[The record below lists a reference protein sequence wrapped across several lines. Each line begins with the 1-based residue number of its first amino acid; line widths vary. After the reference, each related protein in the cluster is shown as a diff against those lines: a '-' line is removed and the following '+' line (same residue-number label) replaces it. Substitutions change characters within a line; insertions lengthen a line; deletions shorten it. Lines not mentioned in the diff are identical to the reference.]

1 MVAHAMLNYSGSPI
15 MKNSFLLL
23 ASAILVIA
31 CSDDSNNAVAPEQSS
46 KATASAASS
55 DTNNTAQQVSDISV
69 DSADSIYHHGKVYTV
84 DANNSWAE
92 AVAVT
97 DGKIIAVGSNDEV
110 LKLAG
115 ASSKMIDLGGR
126 MMMPGIHD
134 THIHPADAGISR
146 TLECSFLSNDLNE
159 VLEILKG
166 CVAEAAPGEW
176 IRGGQW
182 NEGYFINNPKK
193 PKEILDEI
201 APNNPV
207 FLMDWSVH
215 HAWVNTEALEL
226 FKIDKD
232 TADPVGGVINRDPA
246 SGEAT
251 GLLYDNAA
259 YNKRHE
265 LPAYS
270 LEEETAALLW
280 SINEIKQYG
289 ITTIKDAIV
298 TDSNMAAYQE
308 LARTNQLSIRV
319 KTNLTWKSAWAKS
332 HQHEKELIANRSN
345 FKHEMIDTDFI
356 KIMLDG
362 VPMTYTSAL
371 IDPYEPNNV
380 VGPDHRGELM
390 IPADQLI
397 KDVIELDKQGLSVK
411 IHATGDG
418 SARAALDAFEAARK
432 ANGPQDVI
440 HEVSH
445 AEMIHPDDVARFK
458 ELNVVAEMCPIIWYP
473 IPGLTWEEWFG
484 DRTPQWQVKTLYD
497 SGAIVSYGSDWPVV
511 PTANPW
517 PGIEAMVT
525 RSDPYQAELK
535 TEFVEEAVDLAT
547 AIRIFTHN
555 SAKANKVGDSSG
567 SIEVGKDADF
577 IVLNQNLF
585 ETDIMAVGDTNVV
598 LSVVAGNP
606 VVNELTSE
614 TDSNT
619 NAEAAAAA
627 SAAKAASATNQN
639 NAVRKVVE
647 AYAEGTK
654 NGDVDLLKT
663 VFHPN
668 ARMVGYM
675 GRDLLSGGP
684 EPFYGALTEN
694 PPDELMRA
702 NYEPKIRDIEVN
714 GTIAIATLDEKG
726 LFGQNFTNH
735 FMLLKENDNWS
746 ISHKSFVVHQADSAG
761 ATPDEAGVLA
771 VIEDYVEGSSAGD
784 IERVKSTF
792 HSNATMTGYMGSDIL
807 TGGPEPYYEFLSQN
821 SATDDS
827 RASYITKVKNLEV
840 NDSIARATLL
850 EDGFFGMNFVTHF
863 TLIKSGEQWAISNKT
878 FHVSS

>member
-1 MVAHAMLNYSGSPI
+1 
-15 MKNSFLLL
+15 MKNMFLIL
-23 ASAILVIA
+23 ASALLIVA
-31 CSDDSNNAVAPEQSS
+31 CSDNN
-46 KATASAASS
+46 
-55 DTNNTAQQVSDISV
+55 NNTSTPETTSKTNTPSSSNQTNTTKQKSGATIQVET
-69 DSADSIYHHGKVYTV
+69 ADSIYHHGKVYTV
-84 DANNSWAE
+84 DANNNWAE
-92 AVAVT
+92 AIAVS
-97 DGKIIAVGSNDEV
+97 DGKIVAVGSNDEV

-115 ASSKMIDLGGR
+115 ATTKMVDLGGR
-126 MMMPGIHD
+126 MLMPGIHD

-159 VLEILKG
+159 VLDILKG
-166 CVAEAAPGEW
+166 CIAEAAPGEW

-182 NEGYFINNPKK
+182 NEGYFVNNPKK

-201 APNNPV
+201 APDNPV

-215 HAWVNTEALEL
+215 HAWVNSDALDR
-226 FKIDKD
+226 FNIDDD
-232 TADPVGGVINRDPA
+232 TPDPVGGVINRDQVT
-246 SGEAT
+246 GEAT

-270 LEEETAALLW
+270 LEEETSALLW

-298 TDSNMAAYQE
+298 TDSNMAAYHE
-308 LARTNQLSIRV
+308 LATSSQLPIRV

-332 HQHEKELIANRSN
+332 HQHEKDLIAKRDE
-345 FKHEMIDTDFI
+345 FKHEMIDTDFV

-371 IDPYEPNNV
+371 IEPYEPNDV
-380 VGPDHRGELM
+380 VGPDHRGKLM

-418 SARAALDAFEAARK
+418 SARAALDAFEAARE

-473 IPGLTWEEWFG
+473 IPGLTWEAWFG
-484 DRTPQWQVKTLYD
+484 DRIPQWQVKTLYD

-525 RSDPYQAELK
+525 RSDPYQTELK

-547 AIRIFTHN
+547 ALRIFTHN
-555 SAKANKVGDSSG
+555 SAIANKVGDSSG

-577 IVLNQNLF
+577 IVLDQNLF
-585 ETDIMAVGDTNVV
+585 EVDIMVVGDTKV
-598 LSVVAGNP
+598 LMSVVGGNP
-606 VVNELTSE
+606 VVNELSINEAT
-614 TDSNT
+614 NT
-619 NAEAAAAA
+619 KSTTPVAAAAGVT
-627 SAAKAASATNQN
+627 SAITMSDSES
-639 NAVRKVVE
+639 AVRSVVE
-647 AYAEGTK
+647 SYIEGTK
-654 NGDVDLLKT
+654 NGDVELLKT
-663 VFHPN
+663 VFHPK

-675 GRDLLSGGP
+675 GRDLLSAGP
-684 EPFYGALTEN
+684 EPFYSALTEN
-694 PPDELMRA
+694 PPDDMMRA

-714 GTIAIATLDEKG
+714 GNIAIATLDEKG
-726 LFGQNFTNH
+726 LFGENFTNH
-735 FMLLKENDNWS
+735 FMLLNDNNKWS
-746 ISHKSFVVHQADSAG
+746 ITHKSFVVHQSENN
-761 ATPDEAGVLA
+761 TMSSDEAGVRSA
-771 VIEDYVEGSSAGD
+771 IQNYVEGTANGD
-784 IERVKSTF
+784 IQRVRSAF
-792 HSNATMTGYMGSDIL
+792 HADSGMIGFMGPDLLSD
-807 TGGPEPYYEFLSQN
+807 GPEPYYEFLQQN
-821 SATDDS
+821 PATNES
-827 RASYITKVKNLEV
+827 IASYSSNLKNLEV

-850 EDGFFGMNFVTHF
+850 EDGFFGMDFVTHL
-863 TLIKSGEQWAISNKT
+863 TLIKTDGQWTISNKT
-878 FHVSS
+878 FHVNS